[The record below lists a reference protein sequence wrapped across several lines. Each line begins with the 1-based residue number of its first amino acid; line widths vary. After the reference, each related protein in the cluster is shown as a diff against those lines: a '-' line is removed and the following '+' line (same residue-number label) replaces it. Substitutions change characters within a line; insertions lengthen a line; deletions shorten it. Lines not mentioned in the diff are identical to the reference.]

1 VGDDVLIDGE
11 TFLLTDFVNL
21 KIKPVQFFRG
31 AYRCMVCVRV
41 LIEMSIYTCMNIYI
55 YTVFF
60 KKKLFLP
67 KRASVNESL
76 SGLTAVMLEWVCY
89 LLRMDTRT
97 ARTIRAT
104 SIRLGCNTA
113 CARAVAVPS
122 RT

>member
-21 KIKPVQFFRG
+21 KIKPVQFFGG

-55 YTVFF
+55 YIVFF
-60 KKKLFLP
+60 KKNYSYLNE
-67 KRASVNESL
+67 SVNESL

-113 CARAVAVPS
+113 CAGAVAVPS